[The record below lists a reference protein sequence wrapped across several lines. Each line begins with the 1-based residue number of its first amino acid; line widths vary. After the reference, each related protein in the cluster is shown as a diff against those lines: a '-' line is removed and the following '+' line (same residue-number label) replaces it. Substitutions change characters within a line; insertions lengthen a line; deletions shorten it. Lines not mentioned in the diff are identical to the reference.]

1 MMKVGVTGGIG
12 SGKSMVCSLF
22 EFLGVPV
29 YYADQRAKALY
40 QNEKVRA
47 QVEQLLGTAIY
58 QPDGSPNKAA
68 IAQKVFA
75 NNDLLKALNAI
86 IHPAVAEDFKEW
98 LIQNNHAPYTLKE
111 AAILI
116 ESGGYQAMDVVI
128 CVEAP
133 VDIRLERV
141 MQRDGASMEEVKSR
155 MKQQMTDAERA
166 QFCQHRILNDGS
178 SFLLPQVLKLHQYL
192 LNQSGK

>member
-22 EFLGVPV
+22 EILGVPV

-40 QNEKVRA
+40 QKETVRA

-58 QPDGSPNKAA
+58 HPDGSPNKAV
-68 IAQKVFA
+68 ISQKVFA
-75 NNDLLKALNAI
+75 NSDLLKALNAI

-98 LIQNNHAPYTLKE
+98 LNQNNHAPYTLKE

-116 ESGGYQAMDVVI
+116 ESGAYQAMDEVI

-133 VDIRLERV
+133 VAIRLERV
-141 MQRDGASMEEVKSR
+141 MQRDGASMEAVKSR
-155 MKQQMTDAERA
+155 MNQQMTDAERA
-166 QFCQHRILNDGS
+166 QYCQHRILNDGS

-192 LNQSGK
+192 LNRSGK